1 MRAHLAGRLGR
12 TLAALALLA
21 TLAGCHAG
29 FAATPAGPQAALGP
43 LITEPDERWAAVRQF
58 ITTAQHTLDMTMYE
72 LDDTTAEQ
80 NLANLAARGVTI
92 RVILD
97 HNREATHNQPAF
109 TFLTR
114 NQVHV
119 VWAPA
124 TFRATHQK
132 TITVDRSASLILS
145 GNLTSRYYAT
155 GRDVG
160 VLDHDP
166 ADVAAIERTF
176 DGDFTGTPVTP
187 TSGTDLVWSPTTSQ
201 FILLQLIGAA
211 SSTLAVENEEMANP
225 AIVTALAT
233 AARRGVAVTVTM
245 TANPSWDTNFATLT
259 RAGVRVATYSSSA
272 RLYIHA
278 KILLADAGT
287 PRARGFLGSQN
298 FSSASL
304 GANRELGLTTTNTAI
319 LRPLAATLAS
329 DLAGAT
335 PWRG

>member
-1 MRAHLAGRLGR
+1 VRAHLAGRLGR
-12 TLAALALLA
+12 ILAALALPVALA
-21 TLAGCHAG
+21 ACHPG
-29 FAATPAGPQAALGP
+29 FAATPAGAPASLGP

-80 NLANLAARGVTI
+80 NLADLAARGVTV

-97 HNREATHNQPAF
+97 HNREAAHNQPAF
-109 TFLTR
+109 DFLAH
-114 NQVHV
+114 NHVHV
-119 VWAPA
+119 VWAP
-124 TFRATHQK
+124 TGFRATHQK
-132 TITVDRSASLILS
+132 TITVDRGAALILS

-160 VLDHDP
+160 VLDRDP

-187 TSGTDLVWSPTTSQ
+187 SSGTGLVWSPTTSQ
-201 FILLQLIGAA
+201 ASLLQLIGSATT
-211 SSTLAVENEEMANP
+211 TLAVENEEMADP

-233 AARRGVAVTVTM
+233 AARRGVTVTVTM
-245 TANPSWDTNFATLT
+245 TSNPSWNTNFATLT
-259 RAGVRVATYSSSA
+259 RAGVRVATYSTSA

-278 KILLADAGT
+278 KIVLVDAGT
-287 PRARGFLGSQN
+287 PQGRGFLGSQN
-298 FSSASL
+298 FSTASL
-304 GANRELGLTTTNTAI
+304 RANRELGLITTNAAI
-319 LRPLAATLAS
+319 LRPLAATVS
-329 DLAGAT
+329 GDLAGAT